1 MLIIKGVPGSPYTR
15 KMLSLLR
22 FRHIPY
28 RYVQQGNSPLPGLP
42 EPKVSLLPVVYLT
55 NQEGE
60 CEALVDSTPI
70 IRRLEADYSGRSVIP
85 SDPALR
91 FLDYLIEDYADE
103 WLTKPMFHIR
113 WHYDADADMAAT
125 ILPYWGE
132 ISAPDGEIAV
142 KQKAFRERQES
153 RLYVVGSNNITG
165 PVIEASYRRFLTCF
179 DVLLREAPL

>member
-55 NQEGE
+55 DQEGE

-70 IRRLEADYSGRSVIP
+70 IRRLEANYPGRASHHRV
-85 SDPALR
+85 ALVYPR
-91 FLDYLIEDYADE
+91 MYRLGYLFLILKKKNRMVRNKLI
-103 WLTKPMFHIR
+103 
-113 WHYDADADMAAT
+113 
-125 ILPYWGE
+125 
-132 ISAPDGEIAV
+132 
-142 KQKAFRERQES
+142 
-153 RLYVVGSNNITG
+153 
-165 PVIEASYRRFLTCF
+165 
-179 DVLLREAPL
+179 

>member
-1 MLIIKGVPGSPYTR
+1 MLVIKGVPGSPYTR

-22 FRHIPY
+22 FRHISY
-28 RYVQQGNSPLPGLP
+28 RYVQQGNDPLAGLP

-55 NQEGE
+55 DQEGE

-91 FLDYLIEDYADE
+91 FIDYLIEDYADE

-113 WHYDADADMAAT
+113 WH
-125 ILPYWGE
+125 
-132 ISAPDGEIAV
+132 
-142 KQKAFRERQES
+142 
-153 RLYVVGSNNITG
+153 
-165 PVIEASYRRFLTCF
+165 
-179 DVLLREAPL
+179 